1 MQGKKEF
8 SQRIYYNINLDSL
21 IPEDHLLKRLDKL
34 VSFDFVRDITKDYYS
49 HTGKPSIDPV
59 VLVKMLLV
67 GYLFDIRS
75 ERKLVEE
82 ISLNLAY
89 RWYIGYDLDEVVPNH
104 SIFSKARIRFGKKL
118 FLDIFEQILIKCIEL
133 GMVSKEGMLID
144 STIVKA
150 DASIQ
155 SLMEVNISPE
165 QYWKQLNK
173 GQKPK
178 KILAGDF
185 FTGEVDKNKMGK
197 RRRDVNRVSLRKKS
211 TTDPD
216 ATLHYRPGQGS
227 NLSYKAHVAT
237 DTNGII
243 TAVSASPSSLH
254 DIGAVPSL
262 IESHEKILGVPGW
275 VAADTKYGSEEC
287 LKYLQDKKIKTA
299 IKPETKINKPGFFSR
314 ENFTYDKKR
323 DCYICPN
330 GKVLKRKAK
339 NYTHNRIAYKSNKKD
354 CNQCPINEKCISG
367 KGNFRTISH
376 YDSPCYSKA
385 RGWYYSGYGRA
396 LYKLR
401 STVIEGIF
409 GQAKTY
415 HGMSKA
421 RFRGLVKVEIHFL
434 MTATALN
441 LKKMAR
447 MLDVYDIKD
456 RIANDFTDFVQAVK
470 DVLWNLIKGGFPS
483 ALNNRPNLLQSP
495 KLGPSPWSV

>member
-21 IPEDHLLKRLDKL
+21 IPEDHLLKRLDNL
-34 VSFDFVRDITKDYYS
+34 VSFDFVRDITKNYYS

-82 ISLNLAY
+82 ISLNLVY

-104 SIFSKARIRFGKKL
+104 SIFSKARARFGKGL
-118 FLDIFEQILIKCIEL
+118 FLKIFENILIKCIEL
-133 GMVSKEGMLID
+133 GLVSKEGMLID

-155 SLMEVNISPE
+155 SLVEVNISPE
-165 QYWKQLNK
+165 QYWKQLDK

-262 IESHEKILGVPGW
+262 IESHEKILGAPGW

-287 LKYLQDKKIKTA
+287 LKYLQDKNIKTA
-299 IKPETKINKPGFFSR
+299 IKPETKTNKSGFFSR
-314 ENFTYDKKR
+314 EKFTYDKKR

-354 CNQCPINEKCISG
+354 CNLCPIKEKCISG
-367 KGNFRTISH
+367 KGNFRTVSH
-376 YDSPCYSKA
+376 YDSPCYRKA
-385 RGWYYSGYGRA
+385 GEWYRSEYGRV
-396 LYKLR
+396 LQKLR
-401 STVIEGIF
+401 STVIEGVF
-409 GQAKTY
+409 GQAKVY
-415 HGMSKA
+415 HGMARSK
-421 RFRGLVKVEIHFL
+421 FRGLLKVEIQFL
-434 MTATALN
+434 LTATALN
-441 LKKMAR
+441 LKKMVKI
-447 MLDVYDIKD
+447 LDIDKLKSELSRKISGIIQTGKNIL
-456 RIANDFTDFVQAVK
+456 R
-470 DVLWNLIKGGFPS
+470 NLIKELAVQPS
-483 ALNNRPNLLQSP
+483 
-495 KLGPSPWSV
+495 